1 MDFGSVLSLIEGGGA
16 AAQVATAFLIYL
28 TNRTLRDQGKRIAR
42 IERHIWPQVFG
53 EDPPD

>member
-42 IERHIWPQVFG
+42 IERHIWPHVFG